1 MKKIYRIIF
10 LIIVLIFLSTYS
22 PHGFNLILKKD
33 SNFLTIKKIEIVNNS
48 LIKTKY
54 ITNNLTS
61 LMQVYFYN
69 KIISSKNDLNFVEFY
84 KSFLKKINSFNK
96 YNLDLE
102 SLLIEF
108 NAKIDHG

>member
-48 LIKTKY
+48 LIKTNEIREKLNK
-54 ITNNLTS
+54 I
-61 LMQVYFYN
+61 YN
-69 KIISSKNDLNFVEFY
+69 KNI
-84 KSFLKKINSFNK
+84 FLKQVRTLFTRSSSRTN
-96 YNLDLE
+96 
-102 SLLIEF
+102 
-108 NAKIDHG
+108 